1 MADHRVARRY
11 AAALFATASKHNS
24 VKAVEGDLDSIT
36 AFLDSDPRFRSV
48 MMSPEVSRDGKI
60 HLCEKLFSDRTTAIT
75 MQALRLIL
83 IKGREEELEAIREE
97 FIVLRRE
104 QEGVVFATVSS
115 SEELAEKQKTEILAR
130 LRLATGKKVEAQ
142 FTLDPN
148 LIGGVKATFG
158 NTVLDGSLR
167 GGLAS
172 LRDKLQHDLLK
183 QP

>member
-24 VKAVEGDLDSIT
+24 VAAVEDDLNAIAS
-36 AFLDSDPRFRSV
+36 FLDSDPRFRSV

-60 HLCEKLFSDRTTAIT
+60 DLCEKLFSDRTTAIT

-83 IKGREEELEAIREE
+83 LKGREVELETIRDE
-97 FIVLRRE
+97 FTVLRRE

-115 SEELAEKQKTEILAR
+115 SVALVEKQQTEILAR
-130 LRLATGKKVEAQ
+130 LRLATGKKVEAK
-142 FTLDPN
+142 FTINPG